1 MNQHIAQG
9 LKVDLSQVI
18 ILLCSG
24 MIDTA
29 DFMQVIKDPPENE
42 EDLLDFIADDDLDR
56 LRVATSIT
64 RTLIADLSPDHIN
77 ALTRQVIENSDHDEV
92 DHDAEAWSDHIL
104 ECTDC
109 GGILLKSCTCEG

>member
-1 MNQHIAQG
+1 MNQYTASA
-9 LKVDLSQVI
+9 LKVDMAQVI

-29 DFMQVIKDPPENE
+29 DFLQIIADPPAEE

-64 RTLIADLSPDHIN
+64 RTLIADLSPDHIK
-77 ALTRQVIENSDHDEV
+77 ALTRQVIENSDHDE
-92 DHDAEAWSDHIL
+92 AEYDEQAWSEHTN
-104 ECTDC
+104 ECVDC
-109 GGILLKSCTCEG
+109 GGILLKSCTCEA